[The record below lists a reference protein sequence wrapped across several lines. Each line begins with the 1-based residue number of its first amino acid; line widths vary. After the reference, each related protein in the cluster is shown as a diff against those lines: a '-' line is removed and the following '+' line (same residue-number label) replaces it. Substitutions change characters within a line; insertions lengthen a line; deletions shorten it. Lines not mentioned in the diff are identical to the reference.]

1 MIVLQT
7 QDLLCLNVDAFAERN
22 DSAAEGRPERHKS
35 EQTKSHAACVALLVS
50 VPALSLNLNPLP
62 GDTPRDFILKVAGRV
77 VEIQLERSGLRSA
90 VVTQMN
96 RLIQADGP

>member
-62 GDTPRDFILKVAGRV
+62 GDPPRDFRFEVAGRV
-77 VEIQLERSGLRSA
+77 VEIQLKRPGLHIA
-90 VVTQMN
+90 VVTQIN
-96 RLIQADGP
+96 GLTQVDGS